1 MKYSEKASDLY
12 PDLDKATGRVI
23 DDLMYKHWDEWVEE
37 IPHPYIASFDGKQL
51 TDITDIMEGEPY
63 ESPMKPF
70 GGIESFA
77 WTPDS
82 KPVWNILY
90 RQIQIFICMTSPP
103 KKPKTLPRA

>member
-1 MKYSEKASDLY
+1 M
-12 PDLDKATGRVI
+12 I

-82 KPVWNILY
+82 KSRRLY
-90 RQIQIFICMTSPP
+90 QPKENRYGIFFIDKFRYLSV
-103 KKPKTLPRA
+103 